1 MKLTLVLWS
10 GPAGLWQLAA
20 ALWPRA
26 KQVLM
31 LLDGVCRLVLSC
43 LLCVFC
49 WMHGQQQG
57 FTFYYS

>member
-31 LLDGVCRLVLSC
+31 LLDGVCRLVLPC
-43 LLCVFC
+43 LFHV
-49 WMHGQQQG
+49 G
-57 FTFYYS
+57 